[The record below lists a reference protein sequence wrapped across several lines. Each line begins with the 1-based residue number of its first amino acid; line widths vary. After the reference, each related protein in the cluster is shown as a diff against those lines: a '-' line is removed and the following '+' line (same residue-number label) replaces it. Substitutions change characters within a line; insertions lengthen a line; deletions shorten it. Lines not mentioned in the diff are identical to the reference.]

1 MEKNTFFDDI
11 NYSNF
16 NFRDLFPITRTK
28 DIFISTSTPSIASN
42 QLIRDRNSKKEF
54 YNGLTRNE
62 FITWYRKNKNN
73 FGRNKF
79 IRAYREKKKRE
90 QEILYNIQISKSK
103 EAYNELQKE
112 LALLQTDLYNL
123 KLKSEKEI
131 PLPPQ
136 ITQTLIAK
144 IDENP
149 NVEITKQLD
158 SIPEISNEVVD
169 NVVKEDKIVEDVKSN
184 NGASNTPKK
193 TTNWLLPTI
202 VIIGIAY
209 FVFKKK

>member
-16 NFRDLFPITRTK
+16 TFRDLFPITRTK

-54 YNGLTRNE
+54 YNGLTRN
-62 FITWYRKNKNN
+62 
-73 FGRNKF
+73 KF
-79 IRAYREKKKRE
+79 IIAYREKKKRE
-90 QEILYNIQISKSK
+90 QKILYNIQISKSK